1 MIAGLRA
8 IKTPIFA
15 FCLMLS
21 AQAFSVGLY
30 DASYENNLL
39 KIPLIK
45 VGDVVYEVTMIRE
58 ESSELARMGC
68 VELCFRLASAKI
80 AKNYASSIYSFY
92 DAASSTATID
102 NLWFANRV
110 YKVTLKKFGKLNG
123 GDYFGLVK
131 ADKKQGLPVYLT
143 SYENKQNIYLDN
155 PQIPYLQDVVGAT
168 KEEGQRE
175 PGGRNIAWAD
185 FTQDGSL
192 TAITSSG
199 FYRNVYPNDNPNKL
213 DDSPSKLLFWKR
225 LENGTWLDISDQLMP
240 NDSDR
245 RVCYSG
251 GFFEIADF
259 NNDGKPD
266 VYLGCGA
273 IDFTVNGSFPNRH
286 DIWILLSQNDGTYKP
301 KQLPVGQLFAHQ
313 CAAADFD
320 RDGNVDIICVDRFVN
335 QIPVVLWGNGQGDFQ
350 LDTKAFPVPVNAHGS
365 DIDGIRAIPIDG
377 VVNVLASGWASTYGY
392 KVLHFKDNKFE
403 IVKDL
408 TESIKTLPSTKG
420 QSNGALDI
428 YYENGH
434 FYMMTVNGIYE
445 AFSLIKVSKDG
456 SAALLLV
463 ERDGPASAYSIDSIK
478 ITSRHSLV
486 SQIGSCSPR
495 EMYAQVYQRVA
506 CNWEWYIDEATA
518 KDQETARLYR
528 IDATKGDVIAQ
539 HELGKMFADGRGV
552 TQNNK
557 RAFIWLSVA
566 AKLGKVDAISDRDR
580 IGALLD
586 ETSLWQ
592 AKAMSLRCIE
602 SNFKDCD

>member
-1 MIAGLRA
+1 MIAAIRT
-8 IKTPIFA
+8 IKTLLFYIA
-15 FCLMLS
+15 ALLS
-21 AQAFSVGLY
+21 SHIYAVGLY

-58 ESSELARMGC
+58 DSAALARIGC
-68 VELCFRLASAKI
+68 VDFCFRLASAEV
-80 AKNYASSIYSFY
+80 ARDYASSIYSFY
-92 DAASSTATID
+92 DAATSTATID
-102 NLWFANRV
+102 NLWFENRV
-110 YKVTLKKFGKLNG
+110 YKVSLRHLGQLNG
-123 GDYFGLVK
+123 GDYFSLVN
-131 ADKKQGLPVYLT
+131 ADQKQGLPVYLT
-143 SYENKQNIYLDN
+143 SYENKQNIFLDN

-185 FTQDGSL
+185 FLQDGSL

-225 LENGTWLDISDQLMP
+225 LESGTWLDISNQLMP

-266 VYLGCGA
+266 VYISCGA

-301 KQLPVGQLFAHQ
+301 KLLPVGQLYAHQ

-320 RDGNVDIICVDRFVN
+320 TDGNVDIICVDRFVN
-335 QIPVVLWGNGQGDFQ
+335 EIPVVLWGDGKGDFQ
-350 LDTKAFPVPVNAHGS
+350 LDNKAFPMPVNAQGS
-365 DIDGIRAIPIDG
+365 DIEFVRAIPIDG

-403 IVKDL
+403 IVIDL
-408 TESIKTLPSTKG
+408 TESIKTLPSTIG

-434 FYMMTVNGIYE
+434 FYMMTVNGNYE
-445 AFSLIKVSKDG
+445 GSSLIKVSRDG
-456 SAALLLV
+456 NAASILT
-463 ERDGPASAYSIDSIK
+463 ERDVGSPLADSIK
-478 ITSRHSLV
+478 ITSRRSLV
-486 SQIGSCSPR
+486 AQIGFCSPS
-495 EMYAQVYQRVA
+495 EMWAQAYQRLT
-506 CNWEWYIDEATA
+506 CNWEWYIDETTA

-528 IDATKGDVIAQ
+528 IEATKGDVIAQ

-552 TQNNK
+552 TKNNK

-566 AKLGKVDAISDRDR
+566 AELGKVEAISDRDR

-602 SNFKDCD
+602 SNFQVCD